1 MGRLAF
7 SHGFCTLATV
17 LSLCLVI
24 VHSSEVPSQKVTIQE
39 RGRRSEAP
47 PPTTPTLI
55 DRFALTAKTKWEN
68 LWGLSKEAPS
78 EVLSSPA
85 QTSLEDDGKEEREEE
100 EEGEGEEDGGYVFE
114 KQFLEDPFFDL
125 DYPSQ
130 QEEDGEEDSE
140 AILQRGFLE
149 DPYFDLDGSQQDFDD
164 DDGDDNDDGEE
175 DSEEEEEEVFEREFL
190 EDPFFD
196 LGKSQYDLD
205 KEEKE
210 EEEEVRNESDPE
222 GTISEV
228 ELLDIDSPQQQD
240 VFDIKRMK
248 RKLQLKKH
256 RNFQKMKKKMKQR
269 RNKKKKKKQ
278 KQKQKQKRYMKEA
291 ADARRMSRLREAKAK
306 ATRAEKHLEFFRREK
321 KSRGHVSS
329 APGRRYLRPP
339 PPPPPDRPN
348 IVLIVA
354 DDLGYN
360 DVPWHNPD
368 VRAPNIRKL
377 ARQGIILEN
386 HYVLPLCTP
395 SRAALLTGIYP
406 FRYGK
411 QAGES
416 LPLSPTGLN
425 TSITLLPER
434 LKDLGYSTHLI
445 GKWHLGY
452 CSWDYTPTRRGFDSF
467 YGFYL
472 GSQTYYTQYKKMGR
486 RKGSLFWWDTNEVD
500 DLDYEDYEVTEDQ
513 ASENLKDDQR
523 KKMEESKRGQG
534 RRRSR
539 GYGNQDENGG
549 RDFRLN
555 ELPLANVSGYYS
567 NDLYAARAEDVIRA
581 HAVEDGVA
589 KSPLFMMLS
598 TQAVHGPIQVPLK
611 YRRRHTA
618 TTKNLARRTFLGMVD
633 ALDDVV
639 GRVVE
644 QLKASGLYQNSVIIF
659 TTDNGGNIQAGGNN
673 FPLRGSKGG
682 LYEGGTKGVAFI
694 HSPLLPK
701 SGFKYNGMMHMVD
714 LHESILHIARN
725 GASLSRG
732 PGWRRELLD
741 SWEGHP
747 SYYSR
752 GEDRDGIDMWPA
764 ILTNT
769 ESPRNSFVYNVRKK
783 PLRGAIRRRNWKLI
797 IGEGGKFDGWIPPT
811 DVSAGAQGIDEE
823 GKCCSTWH
831 SRIRDRHLALYNL
844 KDDPLET
851 TDVSYLN
858 PNVTSTLKSL
868 LKKYAS
874 QSRQPHLPREDP
886 LGHPSLHGGFFSPGW
901 CQAIV

>member
-1 MGRLAF
+1 MGLLLFSRGYYALA
-7 SHGFCTLATV
+7 V
-17 LSLCLVI
+17 LLGLGLVM
-24 VHSSEVPSQKVTIQE
+24 VHISEVSSQQVGIY
-39 RGRRSEAP
+39 RRESSEAP
-47 PPTTPTLI
+47 PSTPASI
-55 DRFALTAKTKWEN
+55 FERFALTARTKWQNFWGEN
-68 LWGLSKEAPS
+68 KEAPS
-78 EVLSSPA
+78 TLL
-85 QTSLEDDGKEEREEE
+85 TSIEDDGQEEE
-100 EEGEGEEDGGYVFE
+100 EDSTDVFE
-114 KQFLEDPFFDL
+114 RQFLEDPFFEIDP
-125 DYPSQ
+125 PSREGDEID
-130 QEEDGEEDSE
+130 EEEEDSE
-140 AILQRGFLE
+140 EVFERQFLE
-149 DPYFDLDGSQQDFDD
+149 DPYFDLDDYKQDVD
-164 DDGDDNDDGEE
+164 EYAE
-175 DSEEEEEEVFEREFL
+175 ADSEEDFERQFIDDPIFDIGNSQFDVDEEETKEEVKSIDELKGPLFKT
-190 EDPFFD
+190 PFF
-196 LGKSQYDLD
+196 
-205 KEEKE
+205 EK
-210 EEEEVRNESDPE
+210 D
-222 GTISEV
+222 T
-228 ELLDIDSPQQQD
+228 PQHH

-248 RKLQLKKH
+248 RKLQQKKQK
-256 RNFQKMKKKMKQR
+256 NFQKMKKMKQR
-269 RNKKKKKKQ
+269 KQRQRRKKHKKYTKNV
-278 KQKQKQKRYMKEA
+278 A
-291 ADARRMSRLREAKAK
+291 NRRMDRLREAKEQASK
-306 ATRAEKHLEFFRREK
+306 AEEKLEFFRREK
-321 KSRGHVSS
+321 QSQGHVSS
-329 APGRRYLRPP
+329 SGRRYLRPAP
-339 PPPPPDRPN
+339 ERPN
-348 IVLIVA
+348 IILIVA

-368 VRAPNIRKL
+368 VKAPNIRKL

-395 SRAALLTGIYP
+395 SRAALLTGVYP

-425 TSITLLPER
+425 ASITLLPER
-434 LKDLGYSTHLI
+434 LKTLGYSTHLI

-486 RKGSLFWWDTNEVD
+486 RRGSLDWWGTNEVE
-500 DLDYEDYEVTEDQ
+500 LTYDYEEPSQ
-513 ASENLKDDQR
+513 ADPSENLKDDQL
-523 KKMEESKRGQG
+523 KKLEESKRGQG
-534 RRRSR
+534 RRRFR
-539 GYGNQDENGG
+539 WYGNQDENGG
-549 RDFRLN
+549 RDFRFN
-555 ELPLANVSGYYS
+555 ELPLANLSGFYS
-567 NDLYAARAEDVIRA
+567 NDLYAERAEEVIKA
-581 HAVEDGVA
+581 HAVTDGVV

-598 TQAVHGPIQVPLK
+598 TQAVHGPVQVPLK

-639 GRVVE
+639 GRVVD
-644 QLKASGLYQNSVIIF
+644 QLKTSGLYRNSIILF

-673 FPLRGSKGG
+673 FPLRGCKGG

-714 LHESILHIARN
+714 LHETILHVAQN
-725 GASLSRG
+725 GGSPPQG

-741 SWEGHP
+741 SFQKNPPKHSGTN
-747 SYYSR
+747 
-752 GEDRDGIDMWPA
+752 GRDGVNMWPA

-783 PLRGAIRRRNWKLI
+783 PLRGAVRRKNWKLI
-797 IGEGGKFDGWIPPT
+797 IGEAGKFDGWVPPS
-811 DVSAGAQGIDEE
+811 DVSAGAQDIDEAD
-823 GKCCSTWH
+823 KCCSTWH

-868 LKKYAS
+868 LKKYAA

-886 LGHPSLHGGFFSPGW
+886 LGHPSLHDGFFSPGW